1 MTCHEYKS
9 KQIKKQDDNW
19 VIYLVSFLD
28 LFNSPIYI
36 LPFIPLAVLSALKWI
51 RKNTHITIY
60 STSTSAGVFRI
71 VIILY
76 YDYTL
81 IYNGAVQGLIENIN
95 VIVLK
100 I

>member
-9 KQIKKQDDNW
+9 NQITKQDDNW

-60 STSTSAGVFRI
+60 SAGVFRI

-76 YDYTL
+76 YNYTL
-81 IYNGAVQGLIENIN
+81 IYDGAVQGLTEHIN